1 MGRANAGKTALF
13 ALVTGA
19 EAEIAPY
26 PFTTREP
33 ARAMADV
40 PDPRLDAIA
49 DAQDIPRRVPAQ
61 VQLVDIAGLAA
72 GAGSGEGLGGAAL
85 GQLRQTDALVHVV
98 RAFANAEVPHPE
110 DRVDPVADAE
120 AVDLE
125 LAVADRE
132 QVERR
137 LERVRKGARAGE
149 PGAAAE
155 LAALEALAAALDAG
169 RPARL
174 ADGEAARALA
184 AEMGLL
190 TAKPVLYLANTDDD
204 AEPPAALAAHAEAQG
219 AEALA
224 LPVGM
229 ELELAAMEPRGGRR
243 AGRGAGAGRRPR
255 RRRRGGR
262 RLPPA
267 RPGHLLHR
275 LRAAR
280 GARLAGP
287 PRHTPPR
294 PPAGSTPTWSA
305 ASSAPRSSPGTT
317 SSPPA
322 RSPARASRR
331 RCGWRA
337 GTTSSRRATS
347 SRSASTSERR
357 LQKSPAGGGNYAT
370 DSRARHRM
378 TTASFR
384 RRTS

>member
-1 MGRANAGKTALF
+1 MDLGLVGRANAGKTALF

-19 EAEIAPY
+19 DAEIAPY

-49 DAQDIPRRVPAQ
+49 DVQDIPRRVPAQ

-132 QVERR
+132 QLERR
-137 LERVRKGARAGE
+137 LERARKGARAGE
-149 PGAAAE
+149 PGAAA
-155 LAALEALAAALDAG
+155 ALGALDVLSAALDAG

-174 ADGEAARALA
+174 ADDEAARALG

-190 TAKPVLYLANTDDD
+190 TSKPVLYLANTDE
-204 AEPPAALAAHAEAQG
+204 ALEPPAALAAHAEAQG
-219 AEALA
+219 AQALA

-229 ELELAAMEPRGGRR
+229 ELELAAMEPEEAAELAEELELGDV
-243 AGRGAGAGRRPR
+243 RGADAVVAAGYRLLDLVTFFTGSGPPEARAWPV
-255 RRRRGGR
+255 RRG
-262 RLPPA
+262 
-267 RPGHLLHR
+267 
-275 LRAAR
+275 
-280 GARLAGP
+280 
-287 PRHTPPR
+287 
-294 PPAGSTPTWSA
+294 
-305 ASSAPRSSPGTT
+305 
-317 SSPPA
+317 
-322 RSPARASRR
+322 
-331 RCGWRA
+331 
-337 GTTSSRRATS
+337 
-347 SRSASTSERR
+347 
-357 LQKSPAGGGNYAT
+357 
-370 DSRARHRM
+370 
-378 TTASFR
+378 TTASAAAGRIHSDMERGFIR
-384 RRTS
+384 AEVIPWDALVAAGSFARAREEALLRMEGRDYVVQEGDVLQIRFNV

>member
-1 MGRANAGKTALF
+1 MDLGLVGRANAGKTALF

-19 EAEIAPY
+19 DAEIAPY

-49 DAQDIPRRVPAQ
+49 DVQDIPRRVPAQ

-132 QVERR
+132 QLERR
-137 LERVRKGARAGE
+137 LERARKGARAGE
-149 PGAAAE
+149 PGAAAA
-155 LAALEALAAALDAG
+155 LGALEALSAALDAG

-174 ADGEAARALA
+174 ADDEAARALG

-190 TAKPVLYLANTDDD
+190 TSKPVLYLANTDE
-204 AEPPAALAAHAEAQG
+204 ALEPPAALAAHAEAQG
-219 AEALA
+219 AQALA

-229 ELELAAMEPRGGRR
+229 ELELAAMEPEEAAELAEELELGDV
-243 AGRGAGAGRRPR
+243 RGADAVVAAGYRLLDLVTFFTGSGPPEARAWPV
-255 RRRRGGR
+255 RRG
-262 RLPPA
+262 
-267 RPGHLLHR
+267 
-275 LRAAR
+275 
-280 GARLAGP
+280 
-287 PRHTPPR
+287 
-294 PPAGSTPTWSA
+294 
-305 ASSAPRSSPGTT
+305 
-317 SSPPA
+317 
-322 RSPARASRR
+322 
-331 RCGWRA
+331 
-337 GTTSSRRATS
+337 
-347 SRSASTSERR
+347 
-357 LQKSPAGGGNYAT
+357 
-370 DSRARHRM
+370 
-378 TTASFR
+378 TTASAAAGRVHSDMERGFIR
-384 RRTS
+384 AEVIPWDALVAAGSFARAREEALLRMEGRDYVVQEGDVLQIRFNV

>member
-1 MGRANAGKTALF
+1 MDLGLVGRANAGKTALF

-19 EAEIAPY
+19 DAEIAPY

-49 DAQDIPRRVPAQ
+49 DVQDIPRRVPAQ

-149 PGAAAE
+149 PGAAAQ
-155 LAALEALAAALDAG
+155 LAALEALSAALDAG
-169 RPARL
+169 RPARQ
-174 ADGEAARALA
+174 ADGQAARELG
-184 AEMGLL
+184 AEMDLL
-190 TAKPVLYLANTDDD
+190 TAKPVLYLANTDE
-204 AEPPAALAAHAEAQG
+204 ALEPPAALAAHAEAQG
-219 AEALA
+219 AQALA

-229 ELELAAMEPRGGRR
+229 ELELAAMEPEEAAEL
-243 AGRGAGAGRRPR
+243 AGELELGDVRGADAVVAAGYRLLDLVTFFTGSGPPEARAWPV
-255 RRRRGGR
+255 RRG
-262 RLPPA
+262 
-267 RPGHLLHR
+267 
-275 LRAAR
+275 
-280 GARLAGP
+280 
-287 PRHTPPR
+287 
-294 PPAGSTPTWSA
+294 
-305 ASSAPRSSPGTT
+305 
-317 SSPPA
+317 
-322 RSPARASRR
+322 
-331 RCGWRA
+331 
-337 GTTSSRRATS
+337 
-347 SRSASTSERR
+347 
-357 LQKSPAGGGNYAT
+357 
-370 DSRARHRM
+370 
-378 TTASFR
+378 TTASAAAGRIHSDMERGFIR
-384 RRTS
+384 AEVIPWDALVAAGSFARAREEALLRMEGRDYVVQEGDVLQIRFNV